1 MCVREINFAAFRIRR
16 VVAAHNFPEQIINL
30 VENWRGEERGGK
42 VGRRI
47 RMPRVRSKRR
57 FYDRGA
63 EEEGRGDDDDREKW
77 RVKSDHSLS
86 LSLSRNSVGAQGWR
100 ARFFLPFFFRRERS
114 ARERGRGR
122 EGGER
127 AMTERLIKRSYYF
140 DANILI
146 SGEISRYRPVI
157 TTRRSDIN
165 NGFILIT

>member
-16 VVAAHNFPEQIINL
+16 VAAAHNFPEQIINP
-30 VENWRGEERGGK
+30 VENWRIRGLLGEGED
-42 VGRRI
+42 
-47 RMPRVRSKRR
+47 PNASCPSKRR
-57 FYDRGA
+57 FYD
-63 EEEGRGDDDDREKW
+63 RGDDDDREKW
-77 RVKSDHSLS
+77 RVKSDRSLS
-86 LSLSRNSVGAQGWR
+86 LGIRLERKAGERDFS
-100 ARFFLPFFFRRERS
+100 PFFFFGARGLRERKGE
-114 ARERGRGR
+114 RERKGKGGR
-122 EGGER
+122 GER